1 MKPNEHIK
9 LPDDELIVHI
19 KEQLLAHEEDY
30 APGAWENFNSEK
42 PAKKRGAF
50 FWFGSLSSA
59 AALILIGFAIFLVNE
74 RKEGP
79 KPSVLTQNKALNQ
92 DIKLP
97 GAGSA
102 ETMKPAEF
110 AEEKEKTG
118 PAKVRETVAG
128 QKPGAIH
135 PVGPVHS
142 DHLVSNPPLMAG
154 LSNPTAP
161 KQNGSVSI
169 SQHLS
174 AKDKDVSENKGLN
187 ENRSLIEGKGLK
199 KENAA
204 VVNTKIPEE
213 QQPVNT
219 AVAGLNNSSMS
230 PAKDKTAEATLP
242 KTPTVVQ
249 KQSLE
254 EFLAQESKN
263 GNARG
268 MRNAGNQRGLAMP
281 DDKWEMGV
289 MVAPSFGSS
298 KKLNMGYGVSM
309 AYALSKKVSINSGIS
324 YNEMGA
330 SRNAASSGGG
340 EQNSPNAFSGGFPSN
355 SKQLQSVDASLQ
367 GIDIPLEISYRL
379 SKSLYANV
387 GISAFAVLNQKR
399 KNIFL
404 ESQVQ
409 DSPIDPANASFA
421 FKSNVLS
428 TTVIEEKQSSDELKT
443 DPYLGFYNFS
453 LGYKQRISRGKS
465 VSLEPFLKLPIKE
478 FTQENLYLI
487 GTGLRVKFDF

>member
-1 MKPNEHIK
+1 MKPNEHMK
-9 LPDDELIVHI
+9 LPDDELIAHI
-19 KEQLLAHEEDY
+19 KEQLMAHEEDY

-42 PAKKRGAF
+42 PAKKRGVF

-59 AALILIGFAIFLVNE
+59 AALILIGFAIFLINE

-79 KPSVLTQNKALNQ
+79 KPSVLTGNKTSNQ
-92 DIKLP
+92 DIKLTEK
-97 GAGSA
+97 GFDERLKSG
-102 ETMKPAEF
+102 EF
-110 AEEKEKTG
+110 AKEKEK
-118 PAKVRETVAG
+118 
-128 QKPGAIH
+128 I
-135 PVGPVHS
+135 
-142 DHLVSNPPLMAG
+142 G
-154 LSNPTAP
+154 LSNPRAS
-161 KQNGSVSI
+161 KQNVSASVP
-169 SQHLS
+169 QNLPL
-174 AKDKDVSENKGLN
+174 KDMDASEGNDVGQGKGIN
-187 ENRSLIEGKGLK
+187 EDKGLK

-204 VVNTKIPEE
+204 VASTKIPMD
-213 QQPVNT
+213 QQPLNT
-219 AVAGLNNSSMS
+219 AVAGLNNSSM
-230 PAKDKTAEATLP
+230 ALVKDKTTEAALP
-242 KTPTVVQ
+242 KAPIVVQ

-268 MRNAGNQRGLAMP
+268 RRNTGNQRALAMQ

-330 SRNAASSGGG
+330 SRNAASSAGA
-340 EQNSPNAFSGGFPSN
+340 EQNMPSTFAGGFPSN

-409 DSPIDPANASFA
+409 DSPVDPAGTFA
-421 FKSNVLS
+421 FKSNVLN
-428 TTVIEEKQSSDELKT
+428 TMITEERQSSDELKT

>member
-1 MKPNEHIK
+1 MKPNEHMK
-9 LPDDELIVHI
+9 LPDDELIAHI
-19 KEQLLAHEEDY
+19 KEQLMAHEEDY

-42 PAKKRGAF
+42 PAKKRGVF
-50 FWFGSLSSA
+50 FWLGSVSSA
-59 AALILIGFAIFLVNE
+59 AALILIGFAIFLVND
-74 RKEGP
+74 RKEGLR
-79 KPSVLTQNKALNQ
+79 PSVLTANKPLNQ
-92 DIKLP
+92 AIKLP
-97 GAGSA
+97 DAQSAKVLAPAELAKGKEKIKITEAA
-102 ETMKPAEF
+102 ETVVA
-110 AEEKEKTG
+110 KTG
-118 PAKVRETVAG
+118 RTIKPVRPLNKAALLAG
-128 QKPGAIH
+128 F
-135 PVGPVHS
+135 
-142 DHLVSNPPLMAG
+142 SNH
-154 LSNPTAP
+154 TAP
-161 KQNGSVSI
+161 KQNAEVIASKDFSGQVTGI
-169 SQHLS
+169 NQDKGGDIVVV
-174 AKDKDVSENKGLN
+174 AKDKASE
-187 ENRSLIEGKGLK
+187 
-199 KENAA
+199 AA
-204 VVNTKIPEE
+204 SPVAPVVVK
-213 QQPVNT
+213 
-219 AVAGLNNSSMS
+219 
-230 PAKDKTAEATLP
+230 
-242 KTPTVVQ
+242 

-268 MRNAGNQRGLAMP
+268 RRNTGKPTGLDP
-281 DDKWEMGV
+281 QNDKWEMGV

-340 EQNSPNAFSGGFPSN
+340 EQNMPSTFSGGFPSN

-409 DSPIDPANASFA
+409 DSPVDPTGTFA
-421 FKSNVLS
+421 FRANVLS
-428 TTVIEEKQSSDELKT
+428 TTITEERQSSDELKT

>member
-9 LPDDELIVHI
+9 LPDDELIAHI

-50 FWFGSLSSA
+50 FWLGSLSSA

-79 KPSVLTQNKALNQ
+79 KPAVLTGNKTLNQ

-97 GAGSA
+97 EERSA
-102 ETMKPAEF
+102 ETLKPAEF
-110 AEEKEKTG
+110 AEEKEKPG
-118 PAKVRETVAG
+118 MAKTTESVAG
-128 QKPGAIH
+128 QESGAIP
-135 PVGPVHS
+135 PVNPVSPLHS
-142 DHLVSNPPLMAG
+142 DNLVRNTPLMAG
-154 LSNPTAP
+154 ISNPRAP
-161 KQNGSVSI
+161 KQNVSAGVPP
-169 SQHLS
+169 QLS
-174 AKDKDVSENKGLN
+174 AKDKNVSEAKGLN
-187 ENRSLIEGKGLK
+187 EGTVLK
-199 KENAA
+199 KENSA
-204 VVNTKIPEE
+204 VASTKIPVA
-213 QQPVNT
+213 QQPLNT
-219 AVAGLNNSSMS
+219 AVAGLNNSGT
-230 PAKDKTAEATLP
+230 AAVKDKTAETVLP
-242 KTPTVVQ
+242 KTPVVVQ

-268 MRNAGNQRGLAMP
+268 RRNTGHQRALAMQ

-330 SRNAASSGGG
+330 SRNAVSSGGG
-340 EQNSPNAFSGGFPSN
+340 EQNMPSTFSGGFPSN

-409 DSPIDPANASFA
+409 DSPMDPANASFA
-421 FKSNVLS
+421 FKSNVLN
-428 TTVIEEKQSSDELKT
+428 TTIIEEKQSADELKT
-443 DPYLGFYNFS
+443 DPYIGFYNFS

>member
-9 LPDDELIVHI
+9 LPDDELIAHI

-50 FWFGSLSSA
+50 FWLGSLSSA

-74 RKEGP
+74 RKDGP
-79 KPSVLTQNKALNQ
+79 KPSVLTQNKTLNQ

-97 GAGSA
+97 GEGSD
-102 ETMKPAEF
+102 ETLKPAEF
-110 AEEKEKTG
+110 AEKKEKEK
-118 PAKVRETVAG
+118 
-128 QKPGAIH
+128 
-135 PVGPVHS
+135 
-142 DHLVSNPPLMAG
+142 NG
-154 LSNPTAP
+154 LSNPGAP
-161 KQNGSVSI
+161 KQNVSPNVP
-169 SQHLS
+169 QQLL
-174 AKDKDVSENKGLN
+174 AKENKVSKGKDLAEVKGIN
-187 ENRSLIEGKGLK
+187 EGQVLK
-199 KENAA
+199 KENAVLA
-204 VVNTKIPEE
+204 STKIPVE
-213 QQPVNT
+213 QQPLNT
-219 AVAGLNNSSMS
+219 IVAGLNNSGVT
-230 PAKDKTAEATLP
+230 PVTTVKDKTAETALP
-242 KTPTVVQ
+242 KTPVVVQ

-268 MRNAGNQRGLAMP
+268 RRNTGNQGTLAMQ

-330 SRNAASSGGG
+330 SRNAVSSGG
-340 EQNSPNAFSGGFPSN
+340 EVQNSPSTFSGGFPSN

-409 DSPIDPANASFA
+409 DSPMDPASASFA

-428 TTVIEEKQSSDELKT
+428 TTIIEEKQSSDELKT

-465 VSLEPFLKLPIKE
+465 VSLEPFIKLPIKE